1 MIPFA
6 KHNFM
11 HHKYITAKICN
22 GNIYSTVAQ
31 TTTARIVDTIYC
43 RFLRLHE
50 RRNIYGDST
59 TITRWINWYQH
70 TLLVTSFVCVARR
83 NALKLAQ
90 KDNQI
95 GSNACGYD
103 CDDGVTMNA
112 GAGINGQRNTLWNR
126 RLCLTPSDDHWPRDD
141 EKHLA

>member
-31 TTTARIVDTIYC
+31 TTTERIVDTICC

-50 RRNIYGDST
+50 RRNTAIRLQSQGGYTG
-59 TITRWINWYQH
+59 INTPSWRLH
-70 TLLVTSFVCVARR
+70 LCAFLRR

-103 CDDGVTMNA
+103 SDDGVTMNA
-112 GAGINGQRNTLWNR
+112 GVGINGQRNTL
-126 RLCLTPSDDHWPRDD
+126 
-141 EKHLA
+141 